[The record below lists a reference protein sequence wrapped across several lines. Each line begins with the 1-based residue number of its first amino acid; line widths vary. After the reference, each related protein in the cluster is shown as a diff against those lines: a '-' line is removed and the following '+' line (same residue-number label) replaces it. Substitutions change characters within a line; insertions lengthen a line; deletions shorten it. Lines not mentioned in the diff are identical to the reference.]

1 MNTLGKQSKTDVWN
15 GNMALWW
22 SVVATFLLKM
32 SAGQQVDHI
41 LRQSTS
47 CQKDTP
53 SGDFGFY
60 FDGDEIFYV
69 DLDIKEVEYKL
80 PEFQKFFFFEAQLGL
95 QALSACH
102 FNLDIY
108 IKRSKGISGPKVPP
122 KVKLYPSR
130 PVELGKSSTL
140 ICHADGFFPSVLNI
154 SWSKNGTPLEE
165 GITITDFYPGK
176 EFTFERFS
184 YLTSIP
190 DGGDIYSCTVEH
202 PALDQ
207 PNAVFW
213 QAEKTFV
220 HENGTVSLSIH
231 KKLKGIYLYQTIVD
245 CFYMNN
251 GETVILIKTIIYN
264 KERQLFFDSRVGKFI
279 GITENGKIDA
289 EYFNNNT
296 EYLDQLKAEVTT
308 FCRHNYDIMKDVIVG
323 RKVIPRITVHPQR
336 NVVEKHPN
344 LLMCV
349 TSGFYPQR
357 IRVTMLK
364 NGEEVTHDISS
375 SGVVSNGN
383 WTYQITLLIEFI
395 PKKEDVY
402 GCKVEHSSLKEPVI
416 VEWRMEAYN

>member
-231 KKLKGIYLYQTIVD
+231 KKLK
-245 CFYMNN
+245 
-251 GETVILIKTIIYN
+251 
-264 KERQLFFDSRVGKFI
+264 
-279 GITENGKIDA
+279 
-289 EYFNNNT
+289 
-296 EYLDQLKAEVTT
+296 
-308 FCRHNYDIMKDVIVG
+308 
-323 RKVIPRITVHPQR
+323 VIPRITVHPQR